1 MMLIYFFGS
10 RDGSCQLRPA
20 MRGRRITVA
29 VCSLCLKSSTGKAQ
43 IRFDRRLGLCEDC
56 FAHLSCKIC
65 DMSYTCMIV
74 FFYTY
79 LVFAKFIYLL
89 NRIFFLCD
97 RRGLTV
103 SQSVV
108 HSCEVFSVLLLLF
121 VQGRFLV
128 ACIFSSPSC
137 ASSLFRQVVW
147 KRPSL

>member
-10 RDGSCQLRPA
+10 RDGSCQLRPKA

-65 DMSYTCMIV
+65 DMSYTCMI
-74 FFYTY
+74 
-79 LVFAKFIYLL
+79 
-89 NRIFFLCD
+89 FFLYIPGLCEVYISFEQNISFLFD
-97 RRGLTV
+97 RMGLSV

-108 HSCEVFSVLLLLF
+108 HSCEFYSVLLLLF
-121 VQGRFLV
+121 VQGRFQV

-137 ASSLFRQVVW
+137 AVW